1 MAITK
6 IAIASGI
13 YREGTSYSAEGRWF
27 DCDKIRFR
35 SGNAEKIGGWIRASN
50 YTYNGVAR
58 SLWNWV
64 DLQGTNYLG
73 IGTNLKYY
81 IEKGGFY
88 YDVTP
93 IRKTTNPM
101 ANNPFATAYSTL
113 DGGINDSTTN
123 ITVVAATSF
132 PNTGGIIKIDSE
144 EILYN
149 GVSGN
154 VLTGCERGYNGTT
167 AASHL
172 TGANVGCST
181 IAVTDI
187 ANGSIQND
195 FVTFSGATATDGFS
209 ADDLNAEH
217 QVFRI
222 ANSSVYTVNIDGV
235 FSTSVASGGGAA
247 VIAEYQVNTGL
258 DVYIVGTGWGAGTW
272 PNPLTYTLTNPFT
285 TTNGSGTITV
295 AHTAHG
301 LTNGQY
307 VRFSG
312 VSSVGGVPA
321 ALLNRTYQI
330 TYIGLN
336 SYSIALGNDGYG
348 NPITATSGAT
358 GGGTITAYY
367 QTGTRGWGEA
377 SNTTGIG
384 QQLRLWTA
392 ENFGENLILAPRNG
406 ALYYWIESGGLTAR
420 AELLSDLATAAG
432 LDGSFV
438 PNQTLE
444 VSASSIQRF
453 VIAFGANPYDP
464 TDADTPFDPMLVRWS
479 DQENPYQ
486 WVPGVTNQAGEF
498 RLSHGSSI
506 VTYINTR
513 QEILVWTDS
522 AIYSMQYLGA
532 PYVWGFNILM
542 DNISILSPNA
552 AITVNNVTY
561 WMGDGKFYQY
571 TGRVETLPCALRQ
584 YIFND
589 LNKDQSYQIF
599 AGANEAYNEVWWF
612 YCSNGSN
619 VVDKYVVYNYL
630 ENVWYYG
637 TMGRTAWLDSGLR
650 QYPMAANYD
659 YRILYHEANVDD
671 VSGLT
676 PVPINAYI
684 QSADFDIGD
693 GNQFAFIWRMLP
705 DINFN
710 GSNVDKPSVTMTLR
724 PRINAGAP
732 YKPAPSPEVESQN
745 NYTNV
750 RSYNIQEFDGQVYTR
765 VRGRQM
771 ALRIESTD
779 LGVAWQL
786 GSVRADIKPDGRR

>member
-1 MAITK
+1 MPIQKLAIQP
-6 IAIASGI
+6 GV

-50 YTYNGVAR
+50 YTYDGVAR

-73 IGTNLKYY
+73 VGTNLKYY

-93 IRKTTNPM
+93 IRKTVSPM
-101 ANNPFATAYSTL
+101 ANNPFASAFSTL
-113 DGGINDSTTN
+113 NGGIGASDTS
-123 ITVVAATSF
+123 ITLTAATSF

-149 GVSGN
+149 GVTSN
-154 VLTGCERGYNGTT
+154 TLTGCTRGYNGTT

-181 IAVTDI
+181 ITVTDI
-187 ANGSIQND
+187 ANGVVQND
-195 FVTFSGATATDGFS
+195 FVTFSGTTLFGGFA
-209 ADDLNAEH
+209 ADDLNAEQ

-222 ANSSVYTVNIDGV
+222 ANSNSYTFNVDGV
-235 FSTSVASGGGAA
+235 FSTSAAAGGGAA
-247 VIAEYQVNTGL
+247 VVAEYQVNTGL
-258 DVYIVGTGWGAGTW
+258 DVYIIGTGWGAGTW
-272 PNPLTYTLTNPFT
+272 PNPLSFTLTNPFAT
-285 TTNGSGTITV
+285 TSGSGTIVVT
-295 AHTAHG
+295 HNSHG

-312 VSSVGGVPA
+312 ASAVGGVPA

-330 TYIGLN
+330 TYIGVN

-348 NPITATSGAT
+348 NPITASATTS
-358 GGGTITAYY
+358 GGGTVTAYY
-367 QTGTRGWGEA
+367 QTGTRGWGQA
-377 SNTTGIG
+377 STTTGIG
-384 QQLRLWTA
+384 QQLRLWSA
-392 ENFGENLILAPRNG
+392 ENFGQNLVLAPRNG
-406 ALYYWIESGGLTAR
+406 AIYYWLDSGGVTDR
-420 AELLSDLATAAG
+420 AELLADLSTAAG
-432 LDGSFV
+432 FDGTFV
-438 PNQTLE
+438 PNKTLE
-444 VSASSIQRF
+444 ASASSIQRF

-464 TDADTPFDPMLVRWS
+464 TDSETAFNPMLVRWS
-479 DQENPYQ
+479 DQENPYE
-486 WVPGVTNQAGEF
+486 WVPSITNQAGEF
-498 RLSHGSSI
+498 PLSHGSTI

-522 AIYSMQYLGA
+522 ALYSMQYLGP

-552 AITVNNVTY
+552 NITVNNVTY

-589 LNKDQSYQIF
+589 LNKDQAYQVF

-619 VVDKYVVYNYL
+619 VVNKYVIYNYV

-659 YRILYHEANVDD
+659 NRILYHEANVDD

-693 GNQFAFIWRMLP
+693 GDRFAFVWRILP
-705 DINFN
+705 DINFT
-710 GSNVDKPSVTMTLR
+710 GSNVDKPTVKMEIR
-724 PRINAGAP
+724 PRRNAGAP
-732 YKPAPSPEVESQN
+732 YSPADNPTVQSQD

-765 VRGRQM
+765 LRGRQM

-786 GSVRADIKPDGRR
+786 GAVRADIKPDGRR